1 MLREIQEKIVNITK
15 KEVKIEMRRKEER
28 WGIEKKEISERMER
42 LEEETRRRGK
52 GEKEERERGNMPIGK
67 SEQDGRKK

>member
-42 LEEETRRRGK
+42 LEEETRRRGEGK
-52 GEKEERERGNMPIGK
+52 KIGK
-67 SEQDGRKK
+67 GKGQYAYRKE

>member
-1 MLREIQEKIVNITK
+1 MLREIKEKIVNITK

-52 GEKEERERGNMPIGK
+52 GKKEEMERGYMPIGK
-67 SEQDGRKK
+67 SEQDGRK